1 MLLVKGTHFY
11 SFPGLRTSMFIRTQF
26 TLLYFDDVG
35 LELFLIYICL
45 FFKIYK
51 KNSILLFQ
59 NKLNQIRI

>member
-35 LELFLIYICL
+35 LELFLTYICL
-45 FFKIYK
+45 FLKIIYFFYK
-51 KNSILLFQ
+51 TQYIVFSK
-59 NKLNQIRI
+59 